1 MMGKFFLQ
9 SINLTIIFLSL
20 FWLNNVVIAQSLIPT
35 TRNLLLQLK
44 VDGGQN
50 NNLAILFNEGEDR
63 NNDLI
68 ELLKDPDSTIR
79 RNAQI
84 IIRYLNNLDGMNALF
99 SSYEKNEFSIVGQ
112 ISAPLHD
119 WDYEFVNSTLLG
131 KPENFGQISTEYLYA
146 LALDKSPRSKKLLLE
161 LIKTA
166 KLAKTDPFVIN
177 TVINENF
184 GKSFRVEGNDDLAK
198 IVLKNS
204 TFLPDIAK
212 KNSTAKIIA
221 YNSDKSK
228 ALIEI
233 YVNYGVLAEETYH
246 IVVSKTGN
254 FWSISSIS
262 QIAGS

>member
-1 MMGKFFLQ
+1 MMGRCFLQ
-9 SINLTIIFLSL
+9 FINLTIIFLAL
-20 FWLNNVVIAQSLIPT
+20 FWLNNVVVAQSLTPT

-50 NNLAILFNEGEDR
+50 NNLAILFSEGENRID
-63 NNDLI
+63 DLI
-68 ELLKDPDSTIR
+68 ELLEDSDSTIR

-84 IIRYLNNLDGMNALF
+84 IIRYLNNSDGMNALF
-99 SSYEKNEFSIVGQ
+99 SNYEKNEFNIVGQ
-112 ISAPLHD
+112 IPAPLHD

-131 KPENFGQISTEYLYA
+131 KPENFGQTSTEYLYA

-166 KLAKTDPFVIN
+166 KLAKTDSFVIKA
-177 TVINENF
+177 VINKNF
-184 GKSFRVEGNDDLAK
+184 GKSFKVEGDDDLAK
-198 IVLKNS
+198 IVLKSS

-212 KNSTAKIIA
+212 KNGSAKIIA
-221 YNSDKSK
+221 YNSNKSK

-233 YVNYGVLAEETYH
+233 YINYGVLAEETYH
-246 IVVSKTGN
+246 VVVNKTGK
-254 FWSISSIS
+254 FWSLSCIS

>member
-1 MMGKFFLQ
+1 MMGRYFLQ
-9 SINLTIIFLSL
+9 LVNLVIIFLAL
-20 FWLNNVVIAQSLIPT
+20 FWLNNAVVAQSLTPT

-44 VDGGQN
+44 VDGRQN
-50 NNLAILFNEGEDR
+50 KNLAILFNEGEDR
-63 NNDLI
+63 SNDLAK
-68 ELLKDPDSTIR
+68 LLEDSDSIVR
-79 RNAQI
+79 INAQI
-84 IIRYLNNLDGMNALF
+84 IIRYLNNSNGMNALF
-99 SSYEKNEFSIVGQ
+99 SNYEKNTVNIVGQ
-112 ISAPLHD
+112 IPVPLHA
-119 WDYEFVNSTLLG
+119 WDYEFVNSTLLD

-146 LALDKSPRSKKLLLE
+146 LALDKSPCSRKLLLE

-184 GKSFRVEGNDDLAK
+184 GKSFRVEGSDDLAK

-204 TFLPDIAK
+204 TFLSDIAK

-228 ALIEI
+228 SLIEI

-246 IVVSKTGN
+246 IVVSKTGD
-254 FWSISSIS
+254 FWSIFSIS